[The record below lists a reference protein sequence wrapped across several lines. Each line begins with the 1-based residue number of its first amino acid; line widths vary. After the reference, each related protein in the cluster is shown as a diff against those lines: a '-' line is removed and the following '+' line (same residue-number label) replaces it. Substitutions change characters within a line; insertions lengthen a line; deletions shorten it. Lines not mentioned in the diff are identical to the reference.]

1 MSDDGYCGDTGG
13 DFSCDTGGGCDD
25 TGGGGCD
32 DSGGGGRDDTG
43 GCCDDTGRERADSVE
58 CMDTSPYEETIA
70 CMDTTF
76 SDSAVVSFDR
86 PYEIYDRT
94 YSYDR
99 GNDYKDTYRSNRTY
113 HPVYASLSTNN
124 NDTCTFKVFKFIL
137 AIASIVFLGKFKC
150 QYVGVE
156 IRTRE
161 YL

>member
-1 MSDDGYCGDTGG
+1 MSDDGYCGDMGG
-13 DFSCDTGGGCDD
+13 DYSCDTGGGCDD

-32 DSGGGGRDDTG
+32 DTG
-43 GCCDDTGRERADSVE
+43 GCCDDSVE

-86 PYEIYDRT
+86 PYEIYDRN

-113 HPVYASLSTNN
+113 RPVYASLSTNN

-137 AIASIVFLGKFKC
+137 TIASIVFLGKFKC
-150 QYVGVE
+150 
-156 IRTRE
+156 
-161 YL
+161 